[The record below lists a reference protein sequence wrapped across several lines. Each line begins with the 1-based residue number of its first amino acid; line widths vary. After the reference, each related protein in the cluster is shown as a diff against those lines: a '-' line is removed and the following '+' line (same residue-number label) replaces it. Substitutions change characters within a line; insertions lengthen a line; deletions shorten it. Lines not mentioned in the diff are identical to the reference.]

1 MNRCVIT
8 REEIRGREYLIS
20 ALYDNN
26 GKMIELFPDLADDCR
41 VRLGDIYVGRVEK
54 ILPNINAAFIR
65 IGAEESCYFSLEDLK
80 NPVFT
85 RKYSVKKEI
94 AAGDELLVQVAKEAA
109 KKKQASVTA
118 NLSFS
123 GTYVA
128 VTTGNRRYG
137 VSAKLSR
144 GRRAHFLELLT
155 EHCGPEGAGE
165 YGVIVRTNAAGAEDG
180 HILAELEALGK
191 YCRNVLDDARHR
203 SCFSLVHRE
212 PPFYLKHVSG
222 IRQDMLSE
230 IVTDDAAVFQTLCE
244 TYQIPPEKLCTQGSI
259 SVPVNEVETESGIRL
274 RLYTDEMLPL
284 SALCS
289 VKGGIESALNERVWL
304 RSGAY
309 LVIQPTEALT
319 VIDVNT
325 GKNTAKKN
333 VQENFL
339 RVNKEAALEI
349 ARQLRLR
356 NISGIVIVDFINLAS
371 EEAGRELLGVF
382 RQALKDDP
390 VPADIVDMTKLGL
403 VEVTRKKVRKPLQ
416 EILIGV

>member
-8 REEIRGREYLIS
+8 NEEIRGREYLIS
-20 ALYDNN
+20 ALYDET
-26 GKMIELFPDLADDCR
+26 GKMIELFPESADGRR

-54 ILPNINAAFIR
+54 ILPNLNAAFVR
-65 IGAEESCYFSLEDLK
+65 VGPEESCYFSLENLK
-80 NPVFT
+80 NPIFV

-94 AAGDELLVQVAKEAA
+94 AAGDELLVQVEKEAA

-118 NLSFS
+118 NLNFS
-123 GTYVA
+123 GTYVI
-128 VTTGNRRYG
+128 VTTGNRKYG

-144 GRRAHFLELLT
+144 GQRAHFMELLT
-155 EHCGPEGAGE
+155 EHCGPEGTGE
-165 YGVIVRTNAAGAEDG
+165 YGVIVRTNAAGTEDG
-180 HILAELEALGK
+180 RILAELEMLKK
-191 YCRNVLDDARHR
+191 YCMSILANANHR
-203 SCFSLVHRE
+203 TCFSLVHKE
-212 PPFYLKHVSG
+212 PPFYLKHIAG
-222 IRQDMLSE
+222 IRRDTLGE
-230 IVTDDAAVFQTLCE
+230 IVTDDAAVFHTLCE
-244 TYQIPPEKLCTQGSI
+244 TYHIPPEKLHTEGSR
-259 SVPVNEVETESGIRL
+259 SVPVNEVETENGIRL
-274 RLYTDEMLPL
+274 RLYTDEIVSL

-289 VKGGIESALNERVWL
+289 VRSNIENAVNERVWL
-304 RSGAY
+304 KSGAY

-371 EEAGRELLGVF
+371 KEAEEELRSVF
-382 RQALKDDP
+382 RQALKEDP
-390 VPADIVDMTKLGL
+390 VTANVIDMTKLGL
-403 VEVTRKKVRKPLQ
+403 MEVTRKKVRKPLQ
-416 EILIGV
+416 EILAGV